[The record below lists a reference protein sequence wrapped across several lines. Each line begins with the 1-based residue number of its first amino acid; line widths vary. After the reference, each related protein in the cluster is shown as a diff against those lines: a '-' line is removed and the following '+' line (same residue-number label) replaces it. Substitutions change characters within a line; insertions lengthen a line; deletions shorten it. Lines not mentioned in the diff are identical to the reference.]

1 MANCQMANGEW
12 VIITLRHFYFLTSS
26 SRGRQSGGF
35 LVEYRNMK
43 LNYIIIPLIVF
54 LVAFAGS
61 LITSGGMDWY
71 KTINLPAWT
80 PLGSVIGAVWTTIFI
95 LSAISALIVWNRFP
109 RGRRFSWVFIIFGIN
124 ALLNIFW
131 SYLFFGK
138 NLLDFAFW
146 EAGFLFISV
155 VLLII
160 LIRPVSRL
168 AAILLYPYAIWGAF
182 ATYLTYTVWML
193 N

>member
-1 MANCQMANGEW
+1 
-12 VIITLRHFYFLTSS
+12 
-26 SRGRQSGGF
+26 
-35 LVEYRNMK
+35 MK

-80 PLGSVIGAVWTTIFI
+80 PPGSVIGAVWTTIFI

-109 RGRRFSWVFIIFGIN
+109 RGRRFSWIFIIFIIN

-155 VLLII
+155 VLLVI

-168 AAILLYPYAIWGAF
+168 AAILLYPYAIWVAF
-182 ATYLTYTVWML
+182 ATYLTYAAWML

>member
-1 MANCQMANGEW
+1 
-12 VIITLRHFYFLTSS
+12 
-26 SRGRQSGGF
+26 
-35 LVEYRNMK
+35 MK

>member
-1 MANCQMANGEW
+1 
-12 VIITLRHFYFLTSS
+12 
-26 SRGRQSGGF
+26 
-35 LVEYRNMK
+35 MK

-71 KTINLPAWT
+71 KTINLPVWT
-80 PLGSVIGAVWTTIFI
+80 PQGSVIGAVWTTIFI
-95 LSAISALIVWNRFP
+95 LSAISALIVWNKFP
-109 RGRRFSWVFIIFGIN
+109 RGRSFSWIFIIFGIN

-131 SYLFFGK
+131 SYLFFDK
-138 NLLDFAFW
+138 HLLDFAFW

>member
-1 MANCQMANGEW
+1 
-12 VIITLRHFYFLTSS
+12 
-26 SRGRQSGGF
+26 
-35 LVEYRNMK
+35 MK

-80 PLGSVIGAVWTTIFI
+80 PPGSVIGAVWTTIFI
-95 LSAISALIVWNRFP
+95 LSAISALIVWNGFS
-109 RGRRFSWVFIIFGIN
+109 RGRRFSWIFIIFIIN

-138 NLLDFAFW
+138 NLFYFAFW

-155 VLLII
+155 ILLVI

-168 AAILLYPYAIWGAF
+168 AAILLYPYAIWVAF
-182 ATYLTYTVWML
+182 AAYLTYTVWML

>member
-1 MANCQMANGEW
+1 
-12 VIITLRHFYFLTSS
+12 
-26 SRGRQSGGF
+26 
-35 LVEYRNMK
+35 MK
-43 LNYIIIPLIVF
+43 LNYFIIPLIVF
-54 LVAFAGS
+54 LVAFTGS

-71 KTINLPAWT
+71 KTINLPVWT
-80 PLGSVIGAVWTTIFI
+80 PPGSVIGIAWTIIFI

-109 RGRRFSWVFIIFGIN
+109 RGRRFSWIFIIFGIN

-131 SYLFFGK
+131 SYLFFDK
-138 NLLDFAFW
+138 HLLNFALW

>member
-1 MANCQMANGEW
+1 M
-12 VIITLRHFYFLTSS
+12 
-26 SRGRQSGGF
+26 
-35 LVEYRNMK
+35 EYMK
-43 LNYIIIPLIVF
+43 LNYFIIPLIVF
-54 LVAFAGS
+54 LVAFTGS

-71 KTINLPAWT
+71 KTINLPVWT
-80 PLGSVIGAVWTTIFI
+80 PPGSVIGIAWTIIFI

-109 RGRRFSWVFIIFGIN
+109 RGRRFSWIFIIFGIN

-131 SYLFFGK
+131 SYLFFDK
-138 NLLDFAFW
+138 HLLNFALW
-146 EAGFLFISV
+146 EAGFLFVSV
-155 VLLII
+155 VLLVI